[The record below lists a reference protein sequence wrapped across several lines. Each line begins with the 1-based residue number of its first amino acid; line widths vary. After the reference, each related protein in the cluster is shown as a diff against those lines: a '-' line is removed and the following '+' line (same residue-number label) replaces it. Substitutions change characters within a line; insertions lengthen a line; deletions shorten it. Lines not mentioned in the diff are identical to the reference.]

1 MAEDIRAF
9 TAGLDDSKLRRSIQ
23 DMVSNIETET
33 NKMTKMF
40 ESFSVSAIESLD
52 RIGKRGGQGTSEA
65 LKGYAYRDWETI

>member
-33 NKMTKMF
+33 NKMTKKILIYPKPHKQNVDF
-40 ESFSVSAIESLD
+40 
-52 RIGKRGGQGTSEA
+52 
-65 LKGYAYRDWETI
+65 